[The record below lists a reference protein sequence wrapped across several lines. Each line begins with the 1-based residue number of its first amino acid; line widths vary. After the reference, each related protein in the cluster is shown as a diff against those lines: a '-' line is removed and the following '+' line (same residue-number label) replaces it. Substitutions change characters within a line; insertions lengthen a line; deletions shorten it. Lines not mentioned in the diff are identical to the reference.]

1 MLNMQQQLTV
11 NLISV
16 KAVSVE
22 GKDYLT
28 LWVYQQADGSNKQ
41 VAGGEVMKL
50 SANPELHQDF
60 RKLFDGVKDVLVPCD
75 ILVEL
80 KTGAA
85 MSTKL
90 HVIGVKATAKNP
102 NPAAKA
108 A

>member
-1 MLNMQQQLTV
+1 MLNMKQDLAV
-11 NLISV
+11 NLISA
-16 KAVSVE
+16 KYASVE

-28 LWVYQQADGSNKQ
+28 LWVYQQADGSNKN

-50 SANPELHQDF
+50 SANPELYPDF
-60 RKLFDGVKDVLVPCD
+60 RKLFDGAKDVLVACD
-75 ILVEL
+75 IVVEL

-90 HVIGVKATAKNP
+90 HVVGLKPAKNS
-102 NPAAKA
+102 AAKA